1 MAAADQH
8 IAAAITL
15 CPFLDGLNFSAHS
28 GAGNT
33 LRRLAAAARASW
45 IREPIEMPVT
55 APARQ
60 LALFNQPEAVLGF
73 ESIRAENSLWRNDIL
88 VKPTQPPLRIRPIR
102 HAKQVTSPLWI
113 GLATRDTMV
122 PSAPIRRLAQQAP
135 NTELRTFHGGHFEVF
150 VDHFDEVI
158 KSQLA
163 FLRRNLTPV

>member
-1 MAAADQH
+1 M
-8 IAAAITL
+8 
-15 CPFLDGLNFSAHS
+15 
-28 GAGNT
+28 
-33 LRRLAAAARASW
+33 
-45 IREPIEMPVT
+45 T